1 MIINFFNRK
10 FKEIINEFEK
20 EILIISNK
28 DNNNDIIKS

>member
-20 EILIISNK
+20 KFLIISNK
-28 DNNNDIIKS
+28 DNNNDEINS